1 MEEAYRAILRCRA
14 QGIRPDLTA
23 LATQLPE
30 DTVNRISHLLARNYD
45 VGIGPRDV
53 EMYLNRIQQSAP
65 KSTEAARMS
74 GQELEDYL
82 AGLRRQKA

>member
-1 MEEAYRAILRCRA
+1 MYKR
-14 QGIRPDLTA
+14 QDLTA

-82 AGLRRQKA
+82 AGLRRQKV

>member
-1 MEEAYRAILRCRA
+1 
-14 QGIRPDLTA
+14 
-23 LATQLPE
+23 
-30 DTVNRISHLLARNYD
+30 
-45 VGIGPRDV
+45 
-53 EMYLNRIQQSAP
+53 MYLNRIQQSAP